1 MVEND
6 SPQDYKPKSN
16 TDFKQSVIQIIQE
29 YLGSSGFSDRKIT
42 DTPTDALQ
50 VVNKAYVDN
59 SISNI
64 PSLLTT
70 NNTFSG
76 YNTFTNDLTRQNSFS
91 ATANN
96 FNFSCQPQ
104 VLSSTYQTTSGSST
118 VLRLNTHY
126 KGNILKRSLLSVGV
140 KYICS
145 VCGGEP
151 VWCGKPITFHTDHIN
166 GNRRDN
172 RQENLRFLCPN
183 CHQQTPTW
191 GNKNNANVAQRKE
204 ALV

>member
-1 MVEND
+1 MADCVRLPILIGMTKYTKDVLEPLVRSSYSYAQVIRKLGLKLSGGSQAFIKDKIILLGLNT
-6 SPQDYKPKSN
+6 SHFTGELWSKGLTKSDHVSIRN
-16 TDFKQSVIQIIQE
+16 QAE
-29 YLGSSGFSDRKIT
+29 
-42 DTPTDALQ
+42 
-50 VVNKAYVDN
+50 KAT
-59 SISNI
+59 I
-64 PSLLTT
+64 P
-70 NNTFSG
+70 
-76 YNTFTNDLTRQNSFS
+76 
-91 ATANN
+91 
-96 FNFSCQPQ
+96 P
-104 VLSSTYQTTSGSST
+104 ST